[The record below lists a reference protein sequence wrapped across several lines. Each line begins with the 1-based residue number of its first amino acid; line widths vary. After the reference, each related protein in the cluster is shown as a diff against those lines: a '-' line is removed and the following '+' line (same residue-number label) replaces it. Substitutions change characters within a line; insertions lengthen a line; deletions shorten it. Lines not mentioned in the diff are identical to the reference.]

1 MSLLATT
8 DDAEQVARS
17 WMEKRYGDKLGKVSS
32 SKSWGKEGSGPSRQG

>member
-17 WMEKRYGDKLGKVSS
+17 WMEKRYGPKLGKV
-32 SKSWGKEGSGPSRQG
+32 KFIEVMGEGGV